1 MEKTILKNGKTF
13 TRKSSTGNG
22 RIAYLGTS
30 KNRFLTNKLLR
41 YYVLS
46 EGFPFNSQQLVLLL
60 LSAYEMIKLKG
71 YTSWAIGLSVAQM
84 TQTIIR
90 NQKNVHAISTLVKVG
105 IGTIIS
111 PHPTPGS
118 SRQKKGSTRRV
129 TAILVCDLA
138 SSSKIVRVWSVPRH
152 RF

>member
-22 RIAYLGTS
+22 RIAYLGAS

-105 IGTIIS
+105 IGTIMS

-118 SRQKKGSTRRV
+118 SRQKERLYSQGTGNPC
-129 TAILVCDLA
+129 L
-138 SSSKIVRVWSVPRH
+138 
-152 RF
+152 

>member
-22 RIAYLGTS
+22 RIAYLGAS
-30 KNRFLTNKLLR
+30 KNRFLTNELLL

-46 EGFPFNSQQLVLLL
+46 EGFPFNSQQLVLHL

-111 PHPTPGS
+111 PHPIPGS
-118 SRQKKGSTRRV
+118 SRQKERLYSQGTV
-129 TAILVCDLA
+129 NPCL
-138 SSSKIVRVWSVPRH
+138 
-152 RF
+152 

>member
-22 RIAYLGTS
+22 RIAYLGAS
-30 KNRFLTNKLLR
+30 KNRFLTYELLL

-46 EGFPFNSQQLVLLL
+46 EGFPFNSQQLVLHL

-111 PHPTPGS
+111 PPPHPRIEQAKRKALLAGYRQSLFVTSLQVTKS
-118 SRQKKGSTRRV
+118 S
-129 TAILVCDLA
+129 A
-138 SSSKIVRVWSVPRH
+138 SGRH
-152 RF
+152 QGIG